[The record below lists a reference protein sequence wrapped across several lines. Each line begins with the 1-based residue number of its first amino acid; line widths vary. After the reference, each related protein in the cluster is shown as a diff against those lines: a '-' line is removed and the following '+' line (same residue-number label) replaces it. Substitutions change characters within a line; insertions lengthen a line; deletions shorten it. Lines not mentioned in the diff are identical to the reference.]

1 MKFRA
6 TALLAALPLL
16 HAIALAQQTAIQG
29 TVSDASGAVVPQA
42 IVRITPVAGG
52 AATSTLTNVAGLY
65 IFPSIPAVEY
75 KMRVEVAGFAAVE
88 RKLALLVGQTVTID
102 FQLQPATAA
111 TTVNVVEGAGAVET
125 TSSQVGG
132 NVDPSRMKNVP
143 LNGRNWMEL
152 SLLVPGVTV
161 NAIGNT
167 PLGSVSGGRF
177 QINVDGQQVTQN
189 SAGTGFGQPQYSR
202 EAMEQFQVITNRFD
216 ATLGRS
222 SQIQVNAQTRSGT
235 NTFHGSAYGYFRTDK
250 VNAADPIAQRVLAFQ
265 NQQYGGTFGG
275 RIIPDKLFFFAAFEG
290 ERQPGTIF
298 NTPAGFPGVSF
309 NFATKLQTNSFL
321 TRVDWMAS
329 AKHRI
334 STRYSMFTFSNP
346 FDLTNSAAHPS
357 QAAVRTRKSHNAV
370 ANWSWV
376 ASNALVNEVKYGFNY
391 FTWTNDPTVNSLEM
405 RFPGGI
411 TVGGA
416 YNFPQ
421 IFEQPVHQI
430 RDDLYWLKG
439 THSFKFGGEYLSN
452 NHNGLFQQNVR
463 GVATVATAPANYNTV
478 FPTWND
484 PSTWRLDLVAPL
496 TSVYTQGFGDFNIDI
511 PRNIFGT
518 WIQDDWKVTR
528 RLTLNLG
535 LRYDN
540 DFGVFFTPNL
550 RSGVVQPRGG
560 DNNNI
565 SPRVGF
571 AYDLTGSRKT
581 VIRGGAGLYYADIQA
596 NQVINQSIFNGERS
610 IQASAQRTATTP
622 IDLNKPFGNVSG
634 DDFVSGKVPV
644 PLQSLQLI
652 GPGTV
657 TPYSFQASFGAE
669 RSFGPNWTFSGDF
682 VYWRVYKEW
691 QRHDAN
697 LFFNPATG
705 FNVNP
710 NTGGRPDARYA
721 QVLHFV
727 TPNAAGAIYYG
738 YQMEVQRRF
747 AKRYQAGVAYT
758 VSKLKDSSP
767 GPFNYP
773 NNQFDLADEWAQSA
787 DDQRHTLNFN
797 GSLSLPWGFQS
808 SLFYHLGSGA
818 AFAVSSPQNPFAYT
832 GGSRTFANSATVF
845 IAPDLIKP
853 ARAAGYSV
861 ALRNALRGQAIHR
874 VDWRLSKAFAVK
886 ERWKMTGIFE
896 AFNLLNAQNYGS
908 YVTNVGLGTYGRPV
922 QNTNL
927 AYAARMLQFAARFDF

>member
-1 MKFRA
+1 MRIRF
-6 TALLAALPLL
+6 AA
-16 HAIALAQQTAIQG
+16 ACWAAVAACALAQQTAIQG
-29 TVSDASGAVVPQA
+29 TVSDASGAILPDA
-42 IVRITPVAGG
+42 IVKITPVNGG
-52 AATSTLTNVAGLY
+52 APLSTISNGAGIY
-65 IFPSIPAVEY
+65 VFPSVPAAEY
-75 KMRVEVAGFAAVE
+75 RVRAESPGFASAE
-88 RKLALLVGQTVTID
+88 RSLQLLVGQSVTVD
-102 FQLQPATAA
+102 FSLKPASAA
-111 TTVNVVEGAGAVET
+111 SSVNVVEGVDTVET

-132 NVDPSRMKNVP
+132 NVDPNRMKNVP

-235 NTFHGSAYGYFRTDK
+235 NTYHGSAYGYFRSDRF
-250 VNAADPIAQRVLAFQ
+250 NAADPIAQRVLPFN

-275 RIIPDKLFFFAAFEG
+275 KLITDKLFFFTALEG

-298 NTPAGFPGVSF
+298 NTPNGFTGQSF
-309 NFATKLQTNSFL
+309 SFPTKSQTNSLL
-321 TRVDWMAS
+321 TRVDWILNAH
-329 AKHRI
+329 HRL
-334 STRYSMFTFSNP
+334 SMRYSTFTFENP
-346 FDLTNSAAHPS
+346 FDLTNSGSHPS

-376 ASNALVNEVKYGFNY
+376 ASPAIVNEVKYGYSLFK
-391 FTWTNDPTVNSLEM
+391 WTNDPAVDSIEF

-411 TVGGA
+411 TIGGA

-421 IFEQPVHQI
+421 IFNQNVHQM
-430 RDDLYWLKG
+430 RDDLYVLRG

-452 NHNGLFQQNVR
+452 NHTGLFQQNVR
-463 GVATVATAPANYNTV
+463 GVATMSGAPANYAAV
-478 FPTWND
+478 FPEWNN
-484 PSTWRLDLVAPL
+484 PSTWRLDQIAPL
-496 TSVYTQGFGDFNIDI
+496 VSVYTQGFGDFNIDV
-511 PRNIFGT
+511 PRNIMGA
-518 WIQDDWKVTR
+518 WAQDDWKVNK

-535 LRYDN
+535 VRYDN
-540 DFGVFFTPNL
+540 DYGVFFTPNL
-550 RSGVVQPRGG
+550 RSGVVSPRGG

-571 AYDLTGSRKT
+571 AYDLTGSRKS
-581 VIRGGAGLYYADIQA
+581 VLRGGVGLYYADIQA

-610 IQASAQRTATTP
+610 IQASIQKTPTTV
-622 IDLNKPFGNVSG
+622 IDLARPFGNVSG
-634 DDFVSGKVPV
+634 NDFVSGKAATPV
-644 PLQSLQLI
+644 QSLQLL
-652 GPGTV
+652 GPGVV
-657 TPYSFQASFGAE
+657 TPYSFQASFGGE
-669 RSFGPNWTFSGDF
+669 RSFGQDWTFSGDF
-682 VYWRVYKEW
+682 VYWRVYREW
-691 QRHDAN
+691 QRNDRN
-697 LFFNPATG
+697 LFFDPVTG

-710 NTGGRPDARYA
+710 NTGGRPDPRFS
-721 QVLHFV
+721 QILQFT

-738 YQMEVQRRF
+738 YQMEVQRRLS
-747 AKRYQAGVAYT
+747 KRYQMGVAYT
-758 VSKLKDSSP
+758 LSKLKDSSP

-773 NNQFDLADEWAQSA
+773 NNQYDLADEWAQST

-797 GSLSLPWGFQS
+797 GSMQLPWGVQS

-818 AFAVSSPQNPFAYT
+818 AFAVSSPTNPFAYT
-832 GGSRTFANSATVF
+832 GGSRTFANTTRVF
-845 IAPDLIKP
+845 LAPEYVK
-853 ARAAGYSV
+853 ASRAAGYSV
-861 ALRNALRGQAIHR
+861 AMRNSLRGMAIHR
-874 VDWRLSKAFAVK
+874 VDWRISKAFAIR
-886 ERWKMTGIFE
+886 ERWKTTGIFE

-908 YVTNVGLGTYGRPV
+908 YVTNVGLATYGRPV